1 MQKEIVRKFMM
12 LIAVLACFG
21 FFYFIREKIAEGYM
35 EEAAKVRS
43 RGNESAA
50 LEQLAFAG
58 ALNEQRG
65 AQAHLERAEI
75 MLSRK
80 DFDGAQSELSRALGK
95 GDDARV
101 YASLGQIENMRG
113 DYTKAEEYYKKAYE
127 LQGGKELLLTRAR
140 NLMRGQEGDL
150 AEKLLEES
158 QKSVPD
164 PDVAYYLGLIRADSG
179 NYSAQDFADVK
190 NGEHEKEAGILEDFF
205 RSGAFAR
212 FDSDYALVSRAQLFC
227 RIGATE
233 IALADLDK
241 VMVHNGKYRDAY
253 FVQGMAYADAGDF
266 EKAEKAFIKSLGLD
280 PDHEESLYGLSNVY
294 EAMGDKTRAAEY
306 AKRAEAL
313 GD

>member
-1 MQKEIVRKFMM
+1 MM

-21 FFYFIREKIAEGYM
+21 FFYFIRERMAEGYM
-35 EEAAKVRS
+35 EEAAKARNL
-43 RGNESAA
+43 GNESAA
-50 LEQLAFAG
+50 FEQLAFAG

-101 YASLGQIENMRG
+101 YASSGRLENMRG

-140 NLMRGQEGDL
+140 NLMRGQDGEL

-158 QKSVPD
+158 QKSTPD

-179 NYSAQDFADVK
+179 NYSAQDFADLK
-190 NGEHEKEAGILEDFF
+190 NGEHEKEVRAVEDFF

-212 FDSDYALVSRAQLFC
+212 FDSDYALVSRAQLF
-227 RIGATE
+227 RRVGATE

-241 VMVHNGKYRDAY
+241 VLAHNGKYRDAY
-253 FVQGMAYADAGDF
+253 LVQGMAYADIGDF
-266 EKAEKAFIKSLGLD
+266 EKAEKAFIKSVELD
-280 PDHEESLYGLSNVY
+280 PDHKESLYGLSKVY
-294 EAMGDKTRAAEY
+294 EATGDKTRAGEY
-306 AKRAEAL
+306 TKRAEAL
-313 GD
+313 GN